1 VWGEEVRRKR
11 GAIPFRQYEPRR
23 RRLTELFE
31 DAARWRDRDYLA
43 QGKRRISYAQFFA
56 SVDALADRLAC
67 GGAGPGQRVL
77 LLAANSPEWVVSFWA
92 TLQAGAIIAPGNGWW
107 SEEEVA
113 HAVGTVKPAIVIGD
127 PKRLAKLPAGAAV
140 GDVIDVESVRAI
152 VDRAPSVLPDSTS
165 SAASAGEE
173 DEAAVVVFTSGTT
186 GLPKGATLAHRSVIA
201 NLHDLLARSGR
212 LPHQVAGGRAGR
224 VNLLM
229 GPLFHIGGIQ
239 AMALALVGGGTLVFL
254 EGRFD
259 STQVLDL
266 IETERVAVWGGVPTM
281 ARRILDDPTLAGRD
295 LSSVRSMTLGGAPV
309 PPELIERLRAAF
321 PNADRGVSTI
331 YGMTELGGTVASA
344 DGALMAKQ
352 PGTSGRPHKL
362 VDLRIAEPD
371 RDGVGEIL
379 VRTPAQMLG
388 YWGEE
393 NDPAVIDDDGFI
405 HTGDLGRLDDGLL
418 TLVGRSKD
426 IVICAGENVAAP
438 RVEAV
443 LLQHPDVE
451 DAAVVGLPHA
461 DRGEEVAAAVVP
473 RADADIDPDA
483 LKAFAG
489 TRLAHFEIPT
499 TWWIRRQPL
508 PTNDVGK
515 VDKRR
520 LRTAW
525 PDRNLQ
531 TKGC

>member
-1 VWGEEVRRKR
+1 VEVRRNPV
-11 GAIPFRQYEPRR
+11 GIPFRQYEPRR
-23 RRLTELFE
+23 RRLTEFFE
-31 DAARWRDRDYLA
+31 DAARWRDRDYLV
-43 QGKRRISYAQFFA
+43 QGGRRISYGRFFA
-56 SVDALADRLAC
+56 AVDALAGQLA
-67 GGAGPGQRVL
+67 GRGAGPGERVL

-92 TLQAGAIIAPGNGWW
+92 TLQAGAVIAPGNGWW

-113 HAVGTVKPAIVIGD
+113 HAVETVQPALVIGD
-127 PKRLAKLPAGAAV
+127 PKRLAKLPADAAV
-140 GDVIDVESVRAI
+140 GEVMDVESVRAI
-152 VDRAPSVLPDSTS
+152 VDQAPPLPSDFALPATS
-165 SAASAGEE
+165 DGDE
-173 DEAAVVVFTSGTT
+173 DEAAVIVFTSGTT

-212 LPHQVAGGRAGR
+212 LPHQVTGDRPGRA
-224 VNLLM
+224 NLLM

-239 AMALALVGGGTLVFL
+239 AMALALVGGGTLLFL

-266 IETERVAVWGGVPTM
+266 IETQRIAVWGGVPTM
-281 ARRILDDPTLAGRD
+281 ARRILDDPTLANRD

-344 DGALMAKQ
+344 GGALMARQ
-352 PGTSGRPHKL
+352 PGTSGRPHEL

-371 RDGVGEIL
+371 GDGVGEIQ

-393 NDPAVIDDDGFI
+393 DDPAVIADDGFV

-418 TLVGRSKD
+418 TVVGRSKD
-426 IVICAGENVAAP
+426 IVICGGENIAAP

-443 LLQHPDVE
+443 ILDHPDVE

-461 DRGEEVAAAVVP
+461 DRGEEVAAVVVL
-473 RADADIDPDA
+473 RVGTNIDPAA
-483 LKAFAG
+483 LKAFVG
-489 TRLAHFEIPT
+489 DRLAHFEIPT
-499 TWWIRRQPL
+499 MWWLRHEPL
-508 PTNDVGK
+508 PTNEVGK

-525 PDRNLQ
+525 PDRSLQ